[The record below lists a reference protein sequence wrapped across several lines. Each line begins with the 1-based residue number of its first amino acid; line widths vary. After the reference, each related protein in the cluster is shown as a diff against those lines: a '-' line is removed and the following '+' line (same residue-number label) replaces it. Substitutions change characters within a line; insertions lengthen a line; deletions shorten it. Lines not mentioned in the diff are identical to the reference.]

1 LRRLPA
7 IRSTGSDLAPPY
19 APFVGA
25 LPCVLA
31 PAAFIADG
39 GGVTPDD
46 VLAANESHHVA
57 LQTAGIGHVT
67 GVDTAIERRP
77 LLP

>member
-1 LRRLPA
+1 MRP
-7 IRSTGSDLAPPY
+7 IKSTGSHGAPPC

-31 PAAFIADG
+31 PAAFIADD
-39 GGVTPDD
+39 GGVTSHD
-46 VLAANESHHVA
+46 VLAANESNHVA
-57 LQTAGIGHVT
+57 LRTAGIGHVT